1 MSICEPCP
9 KNELG
14 PGPVVGGGSW
24 GKGLIDNLI
33 TFWLR
38 RRMIYIYIFFND
50 KNRFL
55 TVCLRFELFTLQN
68 PSDKIFPKV
77 QVFVRSQT
85 NTTVSSFV

>member
-38 RRMIYIYIFFND
+38 RRMIYIY
-50 KNRFL
+50 FL
-55 TVCLRFELFTLQN
+55 TIKTGF
-68 PSDKIFPKV
+68 
-77 QVFVRSQT
+77 
-85 NTTVSSFV
+85 